1 MKERTIVSLA
11 DSNYFKLLCELIDS
25 IKSFEESKNVA
36 ICVLDAGLSDNQKNI
51 LLKKVDIIKKAN
63 WDIEVPSYKVIG
75 KEWLKSQVSRAFL
88 PKYFPGYNKYLWI
101 DADAWVNSWETI
113 ELYFKGSDNNK
124 LSIST
129 SADRAYGRVL
139 KVDWLIGGFAKIKSQ
154 NYKHAKSSGFSE
166 KIAREVALKPHL
178 NIGVF
183 CLEATA
189 SHWDVWKKNLKI
201 ALKSGK
207 IFGSEQIA
215 MNVTIYV
222 DKLEVEILPAY
233 CNYTLIDGMKFD
245 TKRNTF
251 VESYLPNHK
260 IGIVH
265 LAGKHNNNIR
275 MNKNNLI
282 EVRTLTNARNK
293 VHMEKYEHE
302 SVSMKV

>member
-1 MKERTIVSLA
+1 MKEHTIVSLA
-11 DSNYFKLLCELIDS
+11 DSNYFELLCELIDS
-25 IKSFEESKNVA
+25 IKSFEESNNVA

-51 LLKKVDIIKKAN
+51 LLKKVDTIKKAN

-124 LSIST
+124 LSIAT

-215 MNVTIYV
+215 MNVTIYI
-222 DKLEVEILPAY
+222 DKLDVEILPAY

-251 VESYLPNHK
+251 VEAYLPNHK

-275 MNKNNLI
+275 MNKNHLI
-282 EVRTLTNARNK
+282 EVTTLEGKIIKKSARFNQI
-293 VHMEKYEHE
+293 EK
-302 SVSMKV
+302 K

>member
-1 MKERTIVSLA
+1 MKEHTIVSLA
-11 DSNYFKLLCELIDS
+11 DSNYFELLCELIDS
-25 IKSFEESKNVA
+25 IKSFEESNNVA
-36 ICVLDAGLSDNQKNI
+36 ICILDAVLSDNQKNI
-51 LLKKVDIIKKAN
+51 LLKKVDTIKKAN

-101 DADAWVNSWETI
+101 DADAWVNSWEAI
-113 ELYFKGSDNNK
+113 DLYFTGSDNDK

-129 SADRAYGRVL
+129 SADRAYGRVV
-139 KVDWLIGGFAKIKSQ
+139 KADWLIGGFAKIKSQ

-189 SHWDVWKKNLKI
+189 SHWDAWKKKLKI

-215 MNVTIYV
+215 MNVTIYI
-222 DKLEVEILPAY
+222 DKLDVEILPAY

-251 VESYLPNHK
+251 VEAYLPNHK

-282 EVRTLTNARNK
+282 EVRTLEGKIIKKSARFNQI
-293 VHMEKYEHE
+293 EK
-302 SVSMKV
+302 K